1 MSNYENDADLAT
13 SLLGMSGLKL
23 NMSPLPRKNMTTREI
38 LEHRL
43 ANYNDDM
50 ELKTPYSDPEI
61 EFDGNDVYVRR
72 NGTEFESF
80 PAMAGKPGYQN
91 RSSMSVSDRGPTP
104 EGLYYADPKKLQ
116 ERKSRLSR
124 LKEAILDTDM
134 PLADKAAYVFEK
146 GTYRWQDEKKKPSW
160 GNYRVPLEPAED
172 TETFGRHSMYIHGG
186 DELGSAGCIDLGPN
200 MDRLAPY
207 IRSSRQPVRVR
218 VKYKADDFER

>member
-80 PAMAGKPGYQN
+80 PAMAGKSGYQN

-116 ERKSRLSR
+116 ERKGFFKDSLNVLSQ
-124 LKEAILDTDM
+124 LT
-134 PLADKAAYVFEK
+134 
-146 GTYRWQDEKKKPSW
+146 QKPVKQVIKNNYWKYAPDAW

>member
-23 NMSPLPRKNMTTREI
+23 NMSPLPRKNMKTREI

-72 NGTEFESF
+72 NGTEFENF
-80 PAMAGKPGYQN
+80 PAMAGKSGYQN
-91 RSSMSVSDRGPTP
+91 RNSTSVSDLGPTP

>member
-80 PAMAGKPGYQN
+80 PAMAGKSGYQN

-116 ERKSRLSR
+116 ERLDFHDRFQQYLENPKPSARKILGIFFPNGEDGWMR
-124 LKEAILDTDM
+124 KE
-134 PLADKAAYVFEK
+134 
-146 GTYRWQDEKKKPSW
+146 GSW